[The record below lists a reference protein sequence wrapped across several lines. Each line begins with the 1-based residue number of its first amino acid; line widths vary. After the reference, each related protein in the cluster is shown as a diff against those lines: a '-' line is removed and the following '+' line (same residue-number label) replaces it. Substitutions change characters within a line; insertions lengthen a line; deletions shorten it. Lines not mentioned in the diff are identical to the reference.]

1 MKSNELSILV
11 AETALACFRISFI
24 SAKTSS
30 WTMATCTDLHNQIS
44 AAKVRLEEK
53 KIYTEI
59 LRDESARA
67 EERQKLRRQLEEV
80 QKQISNQEPCHVW
93 TQNSSERKK
102 ENNGVENCSVYLS
115 HSLLVF
121 SFLRD

>member
-11 AETALACFRISFI
+11 VETALACFPISFI

-30 WTMATCTDLHNQIS
+30 WTMATCTDLHSQIS

-80 QKQISNQEPCHVW
+80 QKQISNQEQCHVW
-93 TQNSSERKK
+93 TKKVVKEKRKK
-102 ENNGVENCSVYLS
+102 MVLKTVQSICPI
-115 HSLLVF
+115 HC
-121 SFLRD
+121 